1 MKANRTELCSLSRWA
16 MRRIVM
22 LIVVLGMAVVSA
34 CTRESEVYRQAA
46 LVTGGNPHAGKDAIR
61 HYGCY
66 TCHTIPGVA
75 GAHGLVGPPLAEFGS
90 RYVIAGELPNTAENL
105 ERWIQHPR
113 QVEPHT
119 LMPEMGVSDRD
130 SRDIAAYLY
139 TLK

>member
-1 MKANRTELCSLSRWA
+1 MKANRTGLCSLSLLTVCRT
-16 MRRIVM
+16 VM
-22 LIVVLGMAVVSA
+22 LIVVLSMALFSA

-46 LVTGGNPHAGKDAIR
+46 LVTGGNPRAGKDAIR